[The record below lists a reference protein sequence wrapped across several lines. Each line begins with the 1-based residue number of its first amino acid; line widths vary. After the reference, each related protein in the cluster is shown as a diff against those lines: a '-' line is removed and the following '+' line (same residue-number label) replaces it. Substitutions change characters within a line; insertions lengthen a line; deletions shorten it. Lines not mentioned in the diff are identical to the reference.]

1 MHHSI
6 SQLSNTFLRT
16 FEHAA
21 NLVFPPRCLGCNRY
35 HTSLQPTTNT
45 DSASAATISATIV
58 AACPTCRPTIYRLD
72 GPGCPQCARPRVDFP
87 GKPAAGV
94 DELCASCLERPP
106 AFEKAWACFEYDGI
120 IAEAIQSIKYA
131 QQLHKTRTITHLT
144 RPWMLEKLAEIQQ
157 THPDSHNLCL
167 IPVPMH
173 IRDLRRRGFNPAALI
188 LQQITHKTPYKTRQN
203 AVRKVRHT
211 PPQAGLTRG
220 ERLRNLRDAFIAS
233 PPPTPDTTAVV
244 FDDVLTTTAT
254 THEVSTALLNAGYRR
269 AIVLTL
275 ARATGSGRLSD
286 Y

>member
-6 SQLSNTFLRT
+6 SQLSNTFFRT

-21 NLVFPPRCLGCNRY
+21 DLVFPPRCLGCDRY
-35 HTSLQPTTNT
+35 HKSLQPANDT
-45 DSASAATISATIV
+45 DPGIA

-94 DELCASCLERPP
+94 NELCAACLESPP

-131 QQLHKTRTITHLT
+131 QQLHKTRTITQLT
-144 RPWMLEKLAEIQQ
+144 RPWMLEKLAHIEEFH
-157 THPDSHNLCL
+157 TETSPLCL

-173 IRDLRRRGFNPAALI
+173 IHDLRRRGFNPAAII
-188 LQQITHKTPYKTRQN
+188 LQQITRKTHYKTYPS
-203 AVRKVRHT
+203 AVKKIRHT

-233 PPPTPDTTAVV
+233 PPQASDSTAII

-254 THEVSTALLNAGYRR
+254 SHEVSTALLNAGYTRV
-269 AIVLTL
+269 IVLAI
-275 ARATGSGRLSD
+275 ARATGSGMLSD